1 MLTNILLMMTC
12 GAGLWQKSTCGS
24 LVLDLNYLRI
34 GRKNNEADHY
44 PIFLFHLIKAGRRH
58 LFQAISSSLSVSS
71 CISVSSAGG
80 SGSSLEIQ
88 SAKTHIP
95 GKPFSPLSYPQH
107 QKKKT
112 YFLALLK
119 KRSGRLFTSRAG
131 IQITA
136 KEMVKGGAF
145 FGTFVGVGFGIRC

>member
-1 MLTNILLMMTC
+1 MMTC

-58 LFQAISSSLSVSS
+58 HISSKPFPRLSAFLLVFPFRLRG
-71 CISVSSAGG
+71 VRGPRLKFNLQRLT
-80 SGSSLEIQ
+80 SLENPFHHF
-88 SAKTHIP
+88 HI
-95 GKPFSPLSYPQH
+95 H
-107 QKKKT
+107 NTKKKT